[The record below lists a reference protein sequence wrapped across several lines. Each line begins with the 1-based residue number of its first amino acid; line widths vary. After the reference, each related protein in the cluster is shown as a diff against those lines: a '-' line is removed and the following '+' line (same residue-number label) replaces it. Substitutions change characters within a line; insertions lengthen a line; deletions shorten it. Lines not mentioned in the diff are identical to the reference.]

1 MTKPPTVSLLIETA
15 SAYGRGLL
23 RGIAHYARLHGPWS
37 LEVEP
42 GGLEDPGPMLRKGK
56 VQGIIALMRT
66 PRLAE
71 RILAV
76 RIPTVDLD
84 HALPGL
90 FPWPVVNDELKVG
103 RLAADHLMSC
113 GLRRF
118 AFCGWTQPGRRNGFW
133 WECRRLEGFT
143 ETIEKAGYEVDC
155 HAPVRSTSGGI
166 PVPEQKRLARWLSR
180 LPKPVGLLAA
190 NDQRGRHVL
199 EAARLAGV
207 RVPDELAVIGVD
219 NDEVLCEMSTP
230 SLSSVDLDAR
240 RVGFE
245 GAAALDRLMRG
256 KPAPKRPV
264 VIEPLGVIARRSTDV
279 LAIEDDLVVAALRF
293 IRAHNQKPI
302 RVKDVLD
309 TVSVSRKTLEIK
321 FLRFLGR
328 TPYSEIQ
335 RVRLLNVVDLLTR
348 TDWPLKKISAATGFA
363 CVQHLH
369 SAFRRLAG
377 MTPTKYRARNSGL

>member
-1 MTKPPTVSLLIETA
+1 M
-15 SAYGRGLL
+15 
-23 RGIAHYARLHGPWS
+23 
-37 LEVEP
+37 
-42 GGLEDPGPMLRKGK
+42 
-56 VQGIIALMRT
+56 
-66 PRLAE
+66 
-71 RILAV
+71 
-76 RIPTVDLD
+76 
-84 HALPGL
+84 
-90 FPWPVVNDELKVG
+90 
-103 RLAADHLMSC
+103 
-113 GLRRF
+113 
-118 AFCGWTQPGRRNGFW
+118 
-133 WECRRLEGFT
+133 
-143 ETIEKAGYEVDC
+143 
-155 HAPVRSTSGGI
+155 
-166 PVPEQKRLARWLSR
+166 PEQKRLARWLSR